1 MKLPT
6 PPKMTLSTR
15 QLTVAAENIVA
26 AQFALSGFDV
36 LEQAGRARSL
46 YDLVVAEAGGMMKVT
61 VHGCVYG
68 FRNVV
73 DRNRRPPT
81 ARFDTW
87 GFRVTSKFSGP
98 VP

>member
-1 MKLPT
+1 
-6 PPKMTLSTR
+6 MTLSTR
-15 QLTVAAENIVA
+15 QLTVAAEDIVA

-36 LEQAGRARSL
+36 LEQTAGQARSL
-46 YDLVVAEAGGMMKVT
+46 YDRVVAEARGMMKVT